1 MRIEAINS
9 VVSVYPI
16 SPPQKVRKKKK
27 VEDPAKKGEFQRLLM
42 AMIEKRNKEEALW
55 RESQKPIIISREKF
69 VKEQL
74 EMLKIQQNRLD
85 YMIMCQRAQSKL
97 LNRDK
102 GNK

>member
-27 VEDPAKKGEFQRLLM
+27 VEASAKKGEFQRLFM
-42 AMIEKRNKEEALW
+42 AMIEKRNEEEALW
-55 RESQKPIIISREKF
+55 RESQKPIIISREEF

-74 EMLKIQQNRLD
+74 EMLKIQQNRLN
-85 YMIMCQRAQSKL
+85 YMIMCQQAKH
-97 LNRDK
+97 
-102 GNK
+102 

>member
-27 VEDPAKKGEFQRLLM
+27 VEAPVKEGEFQRLLM
-42 AMIEKRNKEEALW
+42 AMIEKRNEEEALW

-74 EMLKIQQNRLD
+74 EMLKIQQNKLD
-85 YMIMCQRAQSKL
+85 YMIMCQQAKH
-97 LNRDK
+97 
-102 GNK
+102 